1 MNESGYLSINGHQL
15 YYELI
20 NPGLFLTD
28 KTPIVFLHEGLGS
41 IPQWHNFP
49 KQLCDACG
57 LPGIVYDR
65 FGYGKSDEWPE
76 MVSVDFL
83 LDEARFALLHLLDKL
98 VLDKKVFLF
107 GHSDGATISL
117 AAAAFHPMRIKALVS
132 EAPHVL
138 LEKISLQ
145 GIEDTVKVFET
156 GQLRNSLFKHHGER
170 TEKLFN
176 IWTQRWLSPEGKNW
190 SMVHLLPQVNCPVL
204 FIQGDGNNFGSMK
217 QWDLIQENCKGDNTG
232 FFIEKTGHHP
242 HLERKKRVV
251 EISTEF
257 FLRNNS

>member
-20 NPGLFLTD
+20 NPDLFLTD

-41 IPQWHNFP
+41 ISQWHNFP

-65 FGYGKSDEWPE
+65 FGYGKSDEWTK
-76 MVSVDFL
+76 MISADFL
-83 LDEARFALLHLLDKL
+83 LDEARFALPQLLDKL
-98 VLDKKVFLF
+98 VPGKKIFLF
-107 GHSDGATISL
+107 GHSDGATIAL
-117 AAAAFHPMRIKALVS
+117 AAAAFQTGRIKALVS

-138 LEKISLQ
+138 LEDISIQ
-145 GIEDTVKVFET
+145 GIEDTVKAFEN
-156 GQLRNSLFKHHGER
+156 GWLRNSLLKHHGAR
-170 TEKLFN
+170 AEKLVDT
-176 IWTQRWLSPEGKNW
+176 WTQRWLSPEGRNW

-204 FIQGDGNNFGSMK
+204 FIQGDQDNFGSMK
-217 QWDLIQENCKGDNTG
+217 QWDLIRENCKGDNTV
-232 FFIEKTGHHP
+232 FFMEKTGHHP
-242 HLERKKRVV
+242 HLERKKRVI